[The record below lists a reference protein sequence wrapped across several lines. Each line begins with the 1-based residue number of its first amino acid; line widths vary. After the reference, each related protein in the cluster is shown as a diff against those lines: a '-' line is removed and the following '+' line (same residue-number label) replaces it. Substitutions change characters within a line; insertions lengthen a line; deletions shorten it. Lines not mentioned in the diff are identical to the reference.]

1 MGRKKQGKQKKGRRK
16 GDSRRAGRGPT
27 MAEQADRHVLYEASV
42 QNVADEVEFLV
53 GTFREVRGRDPVRLR
68 EDFCGTGAAACQW
81 VKSGPLREAVGV
93 DIDPDVLGWGREHH
107 VAALSPE
114 QRLRVRLME
123 ANVLDVD
130 TGAPVDIAVGFN
142 FSYWIFKTRAE
153 LLRYFQGVRRALA
166 DDGLYFLDV
175 YGGSDALAEMSEKT
189 KHDEFTYVWEQA
201 DYDPISGSC
210 LCYIHFKFP
219 DGSRMK
225 RAFTYEWRVWSIPEL
240 RELLAEAGFAATTV
254 YWQGTDEDGE
264 GDGVFAPAERGEAD
278 PAWIAY
284 IVAEP

>member
-1 MGRKKQGKQKKGRRK
+1 MGRKKQGKHKKGHK
-16 GDSRRAGRGPT
+16 TGKRGPS

-42 QNVADEVEFLV
+42 QNVDDEVEFLV

-68 EDFCGTGAAACQW
+68 EDFCGTGAAACAW
-81 VKSGPLREAVGV
+81 VKSAPHREAVGV
-93 DIDPDVLGWGREHH
+93 DIDPDVLAWGREHH
-107 VAALSPE
+107 VAALTPE

-142 FSYWIFKTRAE
+142 FSYWIFKTRRE
-153 LLRYFQGVRRALA
+153 LLSYFSGVREAMA
-166 DDGLYFLDV
+166 DDGLFFLDV

-189 KHDEFTYVWEQA
+189 KHDGFTYVWEQA

-210 LCYIHFKFP
+210 VCYIHFKFP
-219 DGSRMK
+219 DGSRLK
-225 RAFTYEWRVWSIPEL
+225 RAFSYEWRVWSIPEL
-240 RELLAEAGFAATTV
+240 RELLDEAGFSENIV

-264 GDGVFAPAERGEAD
+264 GDGVFTPAERGEAD

-284 IVAEP
+284 IVAKP